1 MTMRRLVAGTA
12 ATAIVGTLALSRMTV
27 EAATAQ
33 ANLTVQA
40 SVTANCD
47 VEAPNTLDFGDYD
60 PVVTHAS
67 ANLDASTTIRV
78 RCTRGSSNVWVGL
91 DSGSN
96 ASSSQRRLAGGGS
109 EFMDYDLY
117 SDAARTTAWGNAQA
131 SGVDYSPAS
140 SGWENLTV
148 YGRVPSGQDVA
159 VGSYT
164 DTVVATINF

>member
-1 MTMRRLVAGTA
+1 MTMTMRRLVAGTA

-96 ASSSQRRLAGGGS
+96 ASSSQRRLAGG
-109 EFMDYDLY
+109 
-117 SDAARTTAWGNAQA
+117 RTRRVRRHGAMRRRQ
-131 SGVDYSPAS
+131 
-140 SGWENLTV
+140 GWTTHPRHPG
-148 YGRVPSGQDVA
+148 GR
-159 VGSYT
+159 T
-164 DTVVATINF
+164 